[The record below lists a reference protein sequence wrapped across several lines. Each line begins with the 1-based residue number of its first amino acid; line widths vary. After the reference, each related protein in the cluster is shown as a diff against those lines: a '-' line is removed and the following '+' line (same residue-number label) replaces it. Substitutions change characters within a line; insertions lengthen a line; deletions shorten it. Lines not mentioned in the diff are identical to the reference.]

1 MYWDSTA
8 LMRISKFQILNYKG
22 YIDSGTLVFTPGFNI
37 VVGQNNAGKTT
48 LLNALALNFSGKP
61 HKSIEAI
68 PTATSPINP
77 NSSASVT
84 LTVNSQELRNI
95 LLTSNVEVRI
105 PIPKGE
111 IESSTTLL
119 KGLLANT
126 EISFTIGLIAAAT
139 AAQKQPI
146 SFPTFATYEC
156 DGGTGNRPYAWFRA
170 ESDKSEFQF
179 MGNVGAN
186 EFDEIGYTAFELLKQ
201 RIYWFNAERL
211 SLGSCPVCHNPVLR
225 PNADNLPEVLHV
237 LQTRNP
243 RRFERF
249 NRLLREI
256 FPSIFEVSA
265 RSKPNNLLE
274 IVVWTEDPVT
284 ERDDLAIELSESGTG
299 IGQVLAI
306 LYVALNSDFSRTII
320 IDEPNS
326 FLHPGAARKLIE
338 VLKKNFSHHQYII
351 ATHSPEIIKVAAPEM
366 MTLVRWEKPKSVV
379 EQLDAKQVTSAQ
391 RSLVEVG
398 ARLSDVFG
406 ADHILWVEGQTEE
419 TCFQLILDRLAGYP
433 LLGLTIAAVR
443 ETGDFEGKRPSANMI
458 WDIYTRLSS
467 GNALIPS
474 ALAFIFD
481 QETRNSQERDDL
493 VKKSGGRLHFLPR
506 RMYENYLIDTSAI
519 FSVMSDLPTFQ
530 QEGITEEQVREWL
543 TTNGGKKEY
552 LETPAEKID
561 LADINWL
568 QQVNAAKL
576 LKHLF
581 LDISR
586 TREEYR
592 KTIHSV
598 QLTDWLIT
606 NKPEQLAELK
616 NFLIEFLPPQ
626 E

>member
-1 MYWDSTA
+1 
-8 LMRISKFQILNYKG
+8 MRISKFQIANYKG
-22 YIDSGTLVFTPGFNI
+22 YIDSGELVFTPRFNI

-48 LLNALALNFSGKP
+48 LLNALALNFTGKP

-77 NSSASVT
+77 ITSASVT
-84 LTVNSQELRNI
+84 LTVDSQELRDI
-95 LLTSNVEVRI
+95 LLASNAEVRI
-105 PIPKGE
+105 PIPKVTA
-111 IESSTTLL
+111 SSIPIPGALL
-119 KGLLANT
+119 ENLLANT
-126 EISFTIGLIAAAT
+126 EISFTIGLAAA
-139 AAQKQPI
+139 ASNSVSRQSI
-146 SFPTFATYEC
+146 SFPTFTTYEC
-156 DGGTGNRPYAWFRA
+156 AGNSGSRQYARFRPK
-170 ESDKSEFQF
+170 SDKSEFEYI
-179 MGNVGAN
+179 GNTNAN
-186 EFDEIGYTAFELLKQ
+186 ELDEIGHIAFDLLRQ
-201 RIYWFNAERL
+201 RLYWFNAERL
-211 SLGSCPVCHNPVLR
+211 SLGSCPVGFNPVLAS
-225 PNADNLPEVLHV
+225 NAQNLPEVLHV

-243 RRFERF
+243 RRFARF
-249 NRLLREI
+249 NKLLREI
-256 FPSIFEVSA
+256 FPSIYEVSA
-265 RSKPNNLLE
+265 RSKQNNQLE
-274 IVVWTEDPVT
+274 IVVWTEDPST
-284 ERDDLAIELSESGTG
+284 ERDDLAVELSESGTG

-306 LYVALNSDFSRTII
+306 LYVALNSDYSRTII

-338 VLKKNFSHHQYII
+338 ILKINFSQHQYII
-351 ATHSPEIIKVAAPEM
+351 ATHSPEIIRVAAPEM

-419 TCFQLILDRLAGYP
+419 ACFQLILDRLASYP

-474 ALAFIFD
+474 ALAFVFD
-481 QETRNSQERDDL
+481 QEARDTKERDDL
-493 VKKSGGRLHFLPR
+493 VRKSSGRLHFLPR
-506 RMYENYLIDTSAI
+506 RMYENYLIDTDAL

-530 QEGITEEQVREWL
+530 QEGITEAQVREWL
-543 TTNGGKKEY
+543 TANGGKKEY
-552 LETPAEKID
+552 LAAPIEQVY

-581 LDISR
+581 QDISGN
-586 TREEYR
+586 REEYR

-598 QLTDWLIT
+598 QLTDWLIA

-616 NFLIEFLPPQ
+616 DFLIEFLPPQ

>member
-1 MYWDSTA
+1 
-8 LMRISKFQILNYKG
+8 MRISKFQIANYKG
-22 YIDSGTLVFTPGFNI
+22 YIDSGELVFTPRFNI

-48 LLNALALNFSGKP
+48 LLNALALNFTGKP

-77 NSSASVT
+77 ITSASVT
-84 LTVNSQELRNI
+84 LTVDSQELRDI
-95 LLTSNVEVRI
+95 LLASNAEVRI
-105 PIPKGE
+105 PIPKVTA
-111 IESSTTLL
+111 SSIPIPGALL
-119 KGLLANT
+119 ENLLANT
-126 EISFTIGLIAAAT
+126 EISFTIGLAAA
-139 AAQKQPI
+139 ASNSVSRQSI
-146 SFPTFATYEC
+146 SFPTFTTYEC
-156 DGGTGNRPYAWFRA
+156 EGNSGTRQYALFRPK
-170 ESDKSEFQF
+170 SDKSEFEYVV
-179 MGNVGAN
+179 NTNAN
-186 EFDEIGYTAFELLKQ
+186 ELDEIGHIAFDLLRQ
-201 RIYWFNAERL
+201 RLYWFNAERL
-211 SLGSCPVCHNPVLR
+211 SLGSCPVGFNPVLAS
-225 PNADNLPEVLHV
+225 NAQNLPEVLHV

-243 RRFERF
+243 RRFARF
-249 NRLLREI
+249 NKLLREI
-256 FPSIFEVSA
+256 FPSIYEVSA
-265 RSKPNNLLE
+265 RSKQNNQLE
-274 IVVWTEDPVT
+274 IVVWTEDPST
-284 ERDDLAIELSESGTG
+284 ERDDLAVELSESGTG

-306 LYVALNSDFSRTII
+306 LYVALNSDYSRTII

-338 VLKKNFSHHQYII
+338 ILKINFSQHQYII
-351 ATHSPEIIKVAAPEM
+351 ATHSPEIIRVAAPEM

-419 TCFQLILDRLAGYP
+419 ACFQLILDRLASYP

-474 ALAFIFD
+474 ALAFVFD
-481 QETRNSQERDDL
+481 QEARDTKERDDL
-493 VKKSGGRLHFLPR
+493 VRKSSGRLHFLPR
-506 RMYENYLIDTSAI
+506 RMYENYLIDTDAL

-530 QEGITEEQVREWL
+530 QEGITEAQVREWL
-543 TTNGGKKEY
+543 TANGGKKEY
-552 LETPAEKID
+552 LAAPIEQVY

-581 LDISR
+581 QDISGN
-586 TREEYR
+586 REEYR

-598 QLTDWLIT
+598 QLTDWLIA

-616 NFLIEFLPPQ
+616 DFLIEFLPPQ